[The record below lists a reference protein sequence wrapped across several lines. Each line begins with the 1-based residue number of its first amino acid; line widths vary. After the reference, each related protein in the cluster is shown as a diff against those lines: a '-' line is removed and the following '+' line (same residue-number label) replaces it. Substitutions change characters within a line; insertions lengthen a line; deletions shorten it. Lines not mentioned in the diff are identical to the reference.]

1 MTIFKIKLY
10 FYVLPRVYISII
22 IEQLTSKVQ
31 VFATKKKDKSPG
43 LLSTLTFE
51 LNQVNSS
58 KIMDGRVGF
67 EVQLFI
73 HFYENILI
81 KRWKF

>member
-31 VFATKKKDKSPG
+31 VFATKKKRQMPWLIVNFNIRVKPSELKQDYGWKSW
-43 LLSTLTFE
+43 F
-51 LNQVNSS
+51 
-58 KIMDGRVGF
+58 
-67 EVQLFI
+67 
-73 HFYENILI
+73 
-81 KRWKF
+81 